1 MIKNTI
7 LFFSSIGRTTKPIT
21 KKKESTK
28 KGGGQ
33 RVMIPVQPFYPF
45 SGMKM

>member
-28 KGGGQ
+28 KGRGPAGNDT
-33 RVMIPVQPFYPF
+33 RPAFLSF
-45 SGMKM
+45 